1 MEKNNVLFR
10 YLSMAFPHGVKI
22 SKFIENPEI
31 VTYISEPHLIKALHF
46 DYVTIEDEPFENGLP
61 DIVVWSLAEI
71 KPYLRPME
79 SMTEKEKEELKS
91 KCIHTETEED
101 REGIRCDVWGI
112 LILDKYDT
120 SRWDNP
126 IWPSVINMD
135 AIVWLLENHFD
146 FLGLIPKGLAIEINE
161 ENNPY
166 KK

>member
-46 DYVTIEDEPFENGLP
+46 DYVTIEDEPFEDGLP
-61 DIVVWSLAEI
+61 DIDIWSLDEI

-79 SMTEKEKEELKS
+79 SMTEKEREWYYLYGIENKS
-91 KCIHTETEED
+91 CAASCAWLMID
-101 REGIRCDVWGI
+101 
-112 LILDKYDT
+112 
-120 SRWDNP
+120 
-126 IWPSVINMD
+126 
-135 AIVWLLENHFD
+135 WLLENHFD

-166 KK
+166 KR